1 MPNYVGC
8 VLDVSGD
15 ADDLDR
21 FTNKARGMDADG
33 RESEF
38 ALQRLIPMPVELGAR
53 SPPVTE
59 GDPNWY
65 DWRLENW
72 GTKWDTDE
80 VVLSKDKKGLHYCF
94 CCAWSGP
101 VQAIEQISAEFP
113 ALTFRLRHADEA
125 MDWDE
130 ELLFRKGIVLERTAA
145 TFDIPATRQ
154 YWGCEPRCRNC
165 GCDEDVCECSG
176 LQELA
181 AMTRD

>member
-1 MPNYVGC
+1 MPTTLTGLRTRHGEWTPTAENRSSRYSDSSQC
-8 VLDVSGD
+8 RS
-15 ADDLDR
+15 
-21 FTNKARGMDADG
+21 NW
-33 RESEF
+33 E
-38 ALQRLIPMPVELGAR
+38 AR